1 MVVPTAAP
9 TPDSVNV
16 HPRPLL
22 GTPGCGGLHPSQEL
36 QQESRAS
43 GDMEA
48 GAAGAWGG
56 WNSLYLLELS
66 GCCGW
71 NNFLRVGPTQSPSA
85 LSLSPACE

>member
-16 HPRPLL
+16 HPRLL
-22 GTPGCGGLHPSQEL
+22 PGTPGCGGLHPSQEL
-36 QQESRAS
+36 QHEPRAS
-43 GDMEA
+43 RNTEA

-56 WNSLYLLELS
+56 WNSLYLLEQFPPCWPRL
-66 GCCGW
+66 
-71 NNFLRVGPTQSPSA
+71 SPSA